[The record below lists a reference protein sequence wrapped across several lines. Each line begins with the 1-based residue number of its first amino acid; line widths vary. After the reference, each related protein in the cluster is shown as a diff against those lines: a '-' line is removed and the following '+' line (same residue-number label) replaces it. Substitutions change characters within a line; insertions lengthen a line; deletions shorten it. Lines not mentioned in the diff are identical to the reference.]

1 VQQQLNELQKRLRK
15 LDQKRPLSA
24 IRMAVLQSI
33 GETSPVTVK
42 QLAEQ
47 HQVRMPTM
55 SKLLD
60 ELQQRG
66 LILRAHAKDD
76 ARRRLIILTQKG
88 RQQLQASR
96 QKEVEFWQTIEQQ
109 LGAKKWQSL
118 QQNLSQLLIILKQ
131 LQ

>member
-1 VQQQLNELQKRLRK
+1 VQQLNELQKLLRK

-24 IRMAVLQSI
+24 MRMAVLQSI
-33 GETSPVTVK
+33 AETSPVTVK

-60 ELQQRG
+60 ELQQQG

-131 LQ
+131 LH